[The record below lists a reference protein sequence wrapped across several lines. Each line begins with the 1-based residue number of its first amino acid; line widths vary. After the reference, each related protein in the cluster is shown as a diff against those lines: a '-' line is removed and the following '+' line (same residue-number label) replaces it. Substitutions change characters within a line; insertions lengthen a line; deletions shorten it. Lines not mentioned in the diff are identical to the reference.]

1 MVKFCSAVCSLCL
14 LPVLLGAD
22 WSHWRGPHFNGSTDE
37 TDLPSK
43 WSRTDNIA
51 WSVNLPGAAAAT
63 PIVVANRVFVS
74 STNAENNTL
83 QAMCFERQ
91 TGAMLWNKT
100 VAEEIRRESY
110 SNYASPSPVAGT
122 KVVIFFYGN
131 GQLVGFDHAG
141 NELWSRNV
149 QRDYGDFS
157 FNWSFSTSPLI
168 YDGRLYLQVLQRDV
182 PVDGRGFKDRKNK
195 SYLLAM
201 DINTGETLWQV
212 ERRSDARLESREAFS
227 TPIPHHHDGRTE
239 ILVVGGDDL
248 SGHDPSDGTERWRWG
263 TWNPDRITHWR
274 LVPSPVAGA
283 GVILACAPK
292 KDPIYAVRAGGQGK
306 LDDTALAWV
315 SQETKELTSDV
326 PTPAFYDGDFFV
338 LSDLRKSL
346 ARVDPQTG
354 DVKWKI
360 RTPGVKKFEASPLA
374 ADGKIYLI
382 NFVADVVV
390 VDAADGTI
398 LNNVSMADPEDDPV
412 RSSVVAAHGNLW
424 IRTNQQLFCV
434 GKH

>member
-1 MVKFCSAVCSLCL
+1 MVKFCSVVCSLCL
-14 LPVLLGAD
+14 LLVLLGAD

-43 WSRTDNIA
+43 WSRTHNIA

-74 STNAENNTL
+74 STNAANNTL

-110 SNYASPSPVAGT
+110 SNYASPSPVADT

-149 QRDYGDFS
+149 QNDYGEFS
-157 FNWSFSTSPLI
+157 FGWSFSTSPLI

-182 PVDGRGFKDRKNK
+182 PVDGRGFEDRKNK

-227 TPIPHHHDGRTE
+227 TPIPYHHDGRTE

-248 SGHDPSDGTERWRWG
+248 SGHDPSNGKERWRWG

-338 LSDLRKSL
+338 LSDVRKSL

-412 RSSVVAAHGNLW
+412 RSSVVAAHGNLL